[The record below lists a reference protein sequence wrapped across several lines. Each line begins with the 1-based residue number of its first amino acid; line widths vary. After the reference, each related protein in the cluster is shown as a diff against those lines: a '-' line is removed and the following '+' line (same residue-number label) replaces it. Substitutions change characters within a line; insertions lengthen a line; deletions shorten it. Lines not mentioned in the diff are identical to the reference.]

1 MLRLKFDF
9 SIPLLNRVLGHGEV
23 MSVMSLIEQ
32 PGGDVDLMDS
42 HGGTPLHA
50 AAGNGHMDIREL
62 LVFEFDTD
70 VLVVEFEAD
79 PIAKAWDLALGGLA
93 EIVRLLVELGAEKWS
108 ILKLRQPVTAFR
120 DDQIVEMMELLV
132 AEIPK
137 IDFRSIL
144 RKAFRNVMR
153 LKILL

>member
-1 MLRLKFDF
+1 MLRIKFDF
-9 SIPLLNRVLGHGEV
+9 SIPLLNRVLGHSEV
-23 MSVMSLIEQ
+23 MSVRSLIEQ
-32 PGGDVDLMDS
+32 PGGDVDFMDS

-62 LVFEFDTD
+62 L

-144 RKAFRNVMR
+144 RKAFRNPMFGDAPDNAA
-153 LKILL
+153 